1 VHVKS
6 DKHHILHNRLE
17 WSARPQALALR
28 ERPELVPTID
38 RDVHNELHRIAPAVP
53 LLGYYALNRI
63 QAVYEPQE
71 GTIASIDSLIK
82 AIDIAGNHRRAHHV
96 ERGMA
101 DLAIQAI
108 QIQRAI
114 LRGNVK

>member
-1 VHVKS
+1 VAIQF
-6 DKHHILHNRLE
+6 DRHHILHNRVE
-17 WSARPQALALR
+17 WTARTQSETLR
-28 ERPELVPTID
+28 ESPPLVPRLD
-38 RDVHNELHRIAPAVP
+38 RSVHNEVHKIAPAVP

-63 QAVYEPQE
+63 LLLYEPHE
-71 GTIASIDSLIK
+71 YTMPSIDSLLM
-82 AIDIAGNHRRAHHV
+82 AIDQAGNHRKAHPV

-108 QIQRAI
+108 EIQRAI